1 MVLENYYY
9 WFKKVLP
16 ESFCRDIIRLA
27 KTQNTSKGLVFGEE
41 KKGWKKTK
49 QGKKLR
55 DSDIVWLRDE
65 WIFRQIYPVI
75 KQANKAAGWNF
86 DINTSESIQF
96 TIYGKNQHY
105 GWHTDCRSLPYDT
118 PKNPNIHGKLRKL
131 STSIILNDPS
141 EYKGG
146 EFEIEFPIEGKKG
159 YKREVVKQ
167 LDSVGSVLV
176 FPSFV
181 KHRVRPVTSGKRY
194 SAVLWYLGSPWK

>member
-27 KTQNTSKGLVFGEE
+27 KTQNSSKGLVFGEE

-49 QGKKLR
+49 KGTKLR

-65 WIFRQIYPVI
+65 WILRQIYPVI

-86 DINTSESIQF
+86 EIDTSESVQF
-96 TIYGKNQHY
+96 TIYNKNQHY
-105 GWHTDCRSLPYDT
+105 GWHTDSRSLPYDT
-118 PKNPNIHGKLRKL
+118 PKAPHLHGKIRKL
-131 STSIILNDPS
+131 SMSLILNDPS

-146 EFEIEFPIEGKKG
+146 EFEIEFPVESEKKG
-159 YKREVVKQ
+159 YKREKVKQ
-167 LDSVGSVLV
+167 LDSIGSVLV
-176 FPSFV
+176 F
-181 KHRVRPVTSGKRY
+181 HLLLNTE
-194 SAVLWYLGSPWK
+194 LNL

>member
-1 MVLENYYY
+1 MVLEHYYY

-131 STSIILNDPS
+131 STSIILNDLVNTKEVS
-141 EYKGG
+141 LRLSFQLKV
-146 EFEIEFPIEGKKG
+146 KKDI
-159 YKREVVKQ
+159 KEK
-167 LDSVGSVLV
+167 
-176 FPSFV
+176 
-181 KHRVRPVTSGKRY
+181 
-194 SAVLWYLGSPWK
+194 W